1 MKPVFAPKGMPVLDE
16 KEMDL
21 FCLLLKSGLTF
32 PDALSLSF
40 QSHAEIEKRLE
51 QGIPFSQIVRS
62 QKERNMKQLGV
73 LMEIFDLS
81 LALEFHEQL
90 RKARKTLHGTLLKK
104 SGYPLFLMAFASGL
118 VCFFADSILP
128 SLLGEGGSSYLSLL
142 NLLKLVSLLFWIAV
156 FIGVVAVGWMI
167 TFPQAASRISPLLF
181 SIPLLKTFSSM
192 ECAVVFECVQKAS
205 LSTRQA
211 SRLIQESGCF
221 PFAQI
226 LWQSWIREIEAGK
239 SLEACIRRERRLE
252 DRFIRFFEIGLETSR
267 MEEMMQAYQQ
277 GRLLLF
283 EKQLSQFSRYLLY
296 AAYGFVGILAISV
309 YQIMLEPLSMLE
321 GI

>member
-1 MKPVFAPKGMPVLDE
+1 
-16 KEMDL
+16 MDL

-51 QGIPFSQIVRS
+51 QGIPFSRIVRS

-128 SLLGEGGSSYLSLL
+128 SLLGEGGSSSLSLL
-142 NLLKLVSLLFWIAV
+142 NLLKLVLAESAEAGFPAV
-156 FIGVVAVGWMI
+156 LDRRFHRCRCRRLDDHVSAGG
-167 TFPQAASRISPLLF
+167 FPDFAASVFHSPF
-181 SIPLLKTFSSM
+181 KD
-192 ECAVVFECVQKAS
+192 VFVHGM
-205 LSTRQA
+205 R
-211 SRLIQESGCF
+211 
-221 PFAQI
+221 
-226 LWQSWIREIEAGK
+226 
-239 SLEACIRRERRLE
+239 RRL
-252 DRFIRFFEIGLETSR
+252 
-267 MEEMMQAYQQ
+267 
-277 GRLLLF
+277 
-283 EKQLSQFSRYLLY
+283 
-296 AAYGFVGILAISV
+296 
-309 YQIMLEPLSMLE
+309 
-321 GI
+321 